1 MVLTGG
7 KGGKGGMV
15 DEYSAES
22 RLSVGFS
29 VLWLLQ
35 LVRCRDR
42 SKVHSCSSNSQV
54 RYGKIILHYLSPAAS
69 FAPRRKRTN
78 QAHDQG

>member
-1 MVLTGG
+1 
-7 KGGKGGMV
+7 MV

-69 FAPRRKRTN
+69 FAPRRKERIRHTTK
-78 QAHDQG
+78 AEVGVVWWK